1 MGLAIFASILLAGIP
16 DVDADRAA
24 GKRTLVVLIGPRAAS
39 YLAFGSLLAAAA
51 AALSLLLA
59 ARAAPGSV
67 VMVLFS
73 THTAFVLTL
82 LARYCLRYGDCRR
95 IDGLLASSLSVILW
109 FSLYPL
115 LNLEALR

>member
-24 GKRTLVVLIGPRAAS
+24 GKRTLVVRIGPRTAG

-51 AALSLLLA
+51 AALSLMLA
-59 ARAAPGSV
+59 ARTAPGLV
-67 VMVLFS
+67 AMVLFS
-73 THTAFVLTL
+73 AHIALVLAL
-82 LARYCLRYGDCRR
+82 LARFCLHYGDCRR

-115 LNLEALR
+115 LNLQALR